1 MSEQL
6 VTRAPANGAPRPVPS
21 APAPPRRLGGRFV
34 LGALL
39 LLVGVLWLLDAT
51 GARELRWQVVLP
63 AVLTLL
69 GLVLLATA
77 RFARHDGLIAAG
89 VLLSVLV
96 VLSSAAPAGMS
107 STPLAGIGDR
117 TERPS
122 SLPETGAAYELGI
135 GKLTVDLRAVTLPAR
150 GGRVS
155 ASVGIGD
162 LTIRLPD
169 GVGADVRAETG
180 AGEVVIPGATR
191 DGVGVSVVER
201 IPGTPT
207 VTLDLSAG
215 VGKVEVRR

>member
-6 VTRAPANGAPRPVPS
+6 VTRVPADEAQHPGPPARRPSGAS
-21 APAPPRRLGGRFV
+21 V

-51 GARELRWQVVLP
+51 GAMELRWQVVLP
-63 AVLTLL
+63 AVLTVL
-69 GLVLLATA
+69 GLALLATA

-89 VLLSVLV
+89 VVLSVLV
-96 VLSSAAPAGMS
+96 VLSAAAPAAMS
-107 STPLAGIGDR
+107 SPPLGGVGDR

-122 SLPETGAAYELGI
+122 SLPETGATYELGI
-135 GKLTVDLRAVTLPAR
+135 GKLTVDLRTVTLPAS
-150 GGRVS
+150 GGKLS

-162 LTIRLPD
+162 LTVRLPE

-180 AGEVVIPGATR
+180 AGEIVIPGATR

-201 IPGTPT
+201 IPGRPT